1 MTSIEERFDAP
12 TYARPELV
20 AAPLARSS
28 VSLVIPALNE
38 AKNLPWLFSR
48 IPDLVD
54 EVILVDGR
62 STDGTIDVAR
72 QLRPDVVIVPDQDRG
87 KGAALRAGFAAATG
101 DFVVMI
107 DADGSMDPLE
117 IHRFVAALDEEFD
130 VVKGSRFL
138 PGGGSSDIT
147 RVRKLGNGAL
157 REVVNGLYGV
167 AYTDLCYGYFAFR
180 RSCLSALDLA
190 ADGFEIESEIVVRAA
205 RARMRVA
212 EVASFESERRSG
224 VSNLHSVR
232 DGVRILRTVLRRRFG
247 AERSEVAPVVD
258 LRAAEA
264 S

>member
-12 TYARPELV
+12 V
-20 AAPLARSS
+20 FAPPAENDHQRTRAS
-28 VSLVIPALNE
+28 VSLVIPARNE
-38 AKNLPWLFSR
+38 APNLPWLFSR
-48 IPDLVD
+48 IPDIVD

-62 STDGTIDVAR
+62 STDGTIEVAR
-72 QLRPDVVIVPDQDRG
+72 RLRPDVVVVPDQARG

-101 DFVVMI
+101 DYVVMI

-147 RVRKLGNGAL
+147 RVRRLGNGAL

-167 AYTDLCYGYFAFR
+167 AYTDLCYGFFAFR
-180 RSCLSALDLA
+180 RPCLADLDLV

-205 RARMRVA
+205 RSRMRVA
-212 EVASFESERRSG
+212 EVASYESDRRYG
-224 VSNLHSVR
+224 VSNLRTVR
-232 DGVRILRTVLRRRFG
+232 DGVRILRTVVRRRFDP
-247 AERSEVAPVVD
+247 EPRSAAVVD
-258 LRAAEA
+258 LRTVEA
-264 S
+264 R